1 MFLMS
6 VQGKTGG
13 IKYDRDS
20 SAKRK
25 SEKNSLW
32 EMDQEQTGAAASDYC
47 CFYDY
52 TDCAADNIYL
62 LSVWRDGEIQFL

>member
-1 MFLMS
+1 MFLAS

-13 IKYDRDS
+13 TRYGRDS
-20 SAKRK
+20 PAKRT

-32 EMDQEQTGAAASDYC
+32 KMDQKQTGAAASDYC
-47 CFYDY
+47 CFYDH

-62 LSVWRDGEIQFL
+62 LSIWRDGEIQFL